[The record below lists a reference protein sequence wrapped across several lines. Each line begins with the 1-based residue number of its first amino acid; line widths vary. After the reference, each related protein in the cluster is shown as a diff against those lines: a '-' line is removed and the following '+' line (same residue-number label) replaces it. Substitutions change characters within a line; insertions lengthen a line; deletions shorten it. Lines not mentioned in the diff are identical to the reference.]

1 MTRHAYFDTRD
12 SDYERFL
19 SAPLWEETSGSPLS
33 VMSAF
38 ARLGL
43 EPWDEADR
51 LWRLPQNRAAS
62 ALAASLSRLP
72 IVGEK
77 HPDYTTIAAQLV
89 TLLPERDA
97 FQAGRDDAKP
107 VGIGI
112 GWWLAIAAGVAV
124 VLQINGWLF

>member
-19 SAPLWEETSGSPLS
+19 SAPLWEETDGSPLS

-51 LWRLPQNRAAS
+51 LWRLSQNSAAS

-72 IVGEK
+72 IVGK
-77 HPDYTTIAAQLV
+77 NRPDYASIATQLV
-89 TLLPERDA
+89 SLLPERHA
-97 FQAGRDDAKP
+97 FGAAAKAPSLAAGT
-107 VGIGI
+107 

-124 VLQINGWLF
+124 VLQLNGWLF

>member
-1 MTRHAYFDTRD
+1 MTRHAYFNTRD

-19 SAPLWEETSGSPLS
+19 SAPLWEETSGSSLN

-51 LWRLPQNRAAS
+51 LWRLPQSEAAS

-72 IVGEK
+72 IIGANR
-77 HPDYTTIAAQLV
+77 PDYATIAMRLV
-89 TLLPERDA
+89 KLFPERGA
-97 FQAGRDDAKP
+97 FGAGRKSAKP
-107 VGIGI
+107 IGANA
-112 GWWLAIAAGVAV
+112 GWWLAAAACAVV
-124 VLQINGWLF
+124 VLQMNGWLF